1 MDGSRPRVLYALPQS
16 QTMLHKM
23 DVLNIYSS
31 VVASKDGGRKGG
43 REALQRPSL
52 ELRES
57 LGEWGGRFVLKS
69 GAIPK
74 PRFCFQDTAAQQLH
88 FDHLLCALNDGLGH
102 LSQEAS
108 SPREMNR
115 VSCAASCVA
124 TRKHY
129 DRRATH
135 SMPQYAGPRRNKGA
149 SGAQG
154 QHIHCLRDR
163 CMMNAFVNHHKACS
177 IAPPCETRAKD
188 ARFSS
193 RLDTAR
199 AIRCKQ

>member
-124 TRKHY
+124 TLQALRPTGY
-129 DRRATH
+129 A
-135 SMPQYAGPRRNKGA
+135 QYASVCRSEKKQRRLGCA
-149 SGAQG
+149 GTTYP
-154 QHIHCLRDR
+154 L
-163 CMMNAFVNHHKACS
+163 
-177 IAPPCETRAKD
+177 
-188 ARFSS
+188 SS
-193 RLDTAR
+193 RSLHDERICESPQSMLDR
-199 AIRCKQ
+199 SSL